1 MLGFFPTLQ
10 VRPGILFTAEVA
22 AMALICASLAF
33 YSCSAAGDS
42 DTEGEVGGAA
52 AAFRRAFIT
61 VSGMV
66 ERPVGDQKLGGGGY
80 LLAITDRRTDVCR
93 HRQLT

>member
-22 AMALICASLAF
+22 AMALKWASLAF
-33 YSCSAAGDS
+33 HSCSAAGDS

-52 AAFRRAFIT
+52 AAF
-61 VSGMV
+61 
-66 ERPVGDQKLGGGGY
+66 
-80 LLAITDRRTDVCR
+80 
-93 HRQLT
+93 